1 MTMKKRFLFVL
12 ATLTMLAPSAFA
24 IEFTV
29 DGVRYSVNNDNT
41 TVTVAGYPSGSKP
54 TGDLTIPE
62 SVTFGGIS
70 FPVTSI
76 GNRAFEGCSGLTS
89 VTIGNSVTSIGYEAF
104 SSCYGLTSVT
114 IGNSVTYIGDYA
126 FYRCSGLTSASVT
139 WNAKNCSDFSSS
151 SLAPFKDFTNI
162 KTFEFGS
169 EVEKIPANLCYGL
182 TGLTSVTI
190 PNSVTEIGYDAF
202 SGTAWY
208 NNQPDGLV
216 YAGPVAYKYKGIM
229 PSGTSIVLKEG
240 TTGITASA
248 FSGCSGLTS
257 VTIPSSVKYIG
268 SNAFSSSNEL
278 TEVVWNAESCNIDYN
293 SSSSESSHPF
303 YSCPIIKLIVGDEVQ
318 QIPSYLMYKQIFL
331 TSVTIP
337 NSVTSIGSS
346 AFSGCANLTSV
357 TIGNS
362 VTSIGYYAFE
372 GCSGLTSVVWNVK
385 NCSDFS
391 DNHQPFKGLSNIKTF
406 EFGSEVERIPAYLCY
421 YLPNLTSV
429 TIGNSVTSIGY
440 EAFSRCGN
448 LTSVVWNAK
457 NCSNFSYNYRPFK
470 GLTNIKTFEFGSEVE
485 RIPANLCYGLTG
497 LTSVTIPNSVTSI
510 GVSAFE
516 ACRGLTSITI
526 PNSSI
531 GNDAFYGCSGLTSV
545 TIGNSV
551 TSIGSMTFYGCTGLT
566 SVTIGNSVTSIGNDA
581 FSGCSGLTSVEWKAK
596 NCNDFSSSSEAPF
609 IGIQSFEFG
618 NEVEKIPAYL
628 CYGLSGLTGVTIP
641 NSVTSIGVSAFK
653 GCTGLTSVTI
663 PGSVTDIGGS
673 AFYGCSGLT
682 SVTIGNSVTSI
693 GDYAFYG
700 CRGLTSVTIPG
711 SVASIG
717 SSAFEACSGL
727 TSITIPNSVT
737 SIGDEAFK
745 NCSGLTSVTIPN
757 SVTYIGYEA
766 FYGCSGL
773 TSVTIGNSVTTIG
786 SYAFYRCSG
795 LTSVTIGNSVTSIG
809 NYAFSSCRG
818 LTSVTIPNSV
828 TSIGRYAFDGCRG
841 LTRIEAYPNPAKVS
855 MGSDVFYN
863 VPKDGTLHV
872 LPKYLSAYQTADQ
885 WKDFTNIVADLTE
898 IEPIIGDLNA
908 DGEISIADVTLLVDV
923 VLRQESTGASDV
935 NGDGETS
942 VADLTA
948 LVYLLLNKQ

>member
-1 MTMKKRFLFVL
+1 
-12 ATLTMLAPSAFA
+12 MLAPSAFA

-169 EVEKIPANLCYGL
+169 EVERIPANLCYGL

-337 NSVTSIGSS
+337 NSVTSIG
-346 AFSGCANLTSV
+346 
-357 TIGNS
+357 
-362 VTSIGYYAFE
+362 
-372 GCSGLTSVVWNVK
+372 
-385 NCSDFS
+385 
-391 DNHQPFKGLSNIKTF
+391 
-406 EFGSEVERIPAYLCY
+406 
-421 YLPNLTSV
+421 
-429 TIGNSVTSIGY
+429 
-440 EAFSRCGN
+440 
-448 LTSVVWNAK
+448 
-457 NCSNFSYNYRPFK
+457 
-470 GLTNIKTFEFGSEVE
+470 
-485 RIPANLCYGLTG
+485 
-497 LTSVTIPNSVTSI
+497 
-510 GVSAFE
+510 
-516 ACRGLTSITI
+516 
-526 PNSSI
+526 
-531 GNDAFYGCSGLTSV
+531 
-545 TIGNSV
+545 
-551 TSIGSMTFYGCTGLT
+551 
-566 SVTIGNSVTSIGNDA
+566 
-581 FSGCSGLTSVEWKAK
+581 
-596 NCNDFSSSSEAPF
+596 
-609 IGIQSFEFG
+609 
-618 NEVEKIPAYL
+618 
-628 CYGLSGLTGVTIP
+628 
-641 NSVTSIGVSAFK
+641 
-653 GCTGLTSVTI
+653 
-663 PGSVTDIGGS
+663 
-673 AFYGCSGLT
+673 
-682 SVTIGNSVTSI
+682 
-693 GDYAFYG
+693 
-700 CRGLTSVTIPG
+700 
-711 SVASIG
+711 
-717 SSAFEACSGL
+717 
-727 TSITIPNSVT
+727 
-737 SIGDEAFK
+737 
-745 NCSGLTSVTIPN
+745 
-757 SVTYIGYEA
+757 
-766 FYGCSGL
+766 
-773 TSVTIGNSVTTIG
+773 
-786 SYAFYRCSG
+786 
-795 LTSVTIGNSVTSIG
+795 
-809 NYAFSSCRG
+809 
-818 LTSVTIPNSV
+818 
-828 TSIGRYAFDGCRG
+828 RYAFDGCRG